1 MTQTGGA
8 IDIVVNLSTARVVQ
22 EGRKA
27 TDAHFS
33 KKTNQDPKIMR
44 GIEVDEYVSIMDQA
58 GIERSLLVAARCGDL
73 RYRGS
78 VEIPYDYVY
87 EACQQ
92 FPDRFSGLAGIDP
105 TKGMQG
111 LRELETAVKEYGFV
125 GAHWYP
131 HWFDIAPDAPEI
143 YPYYAKC
150 CELNI
155 PIMLQVGH
163 NLVYQKDRR
172 LPSVAR
178 PITLDRVAMHFPE
191 LTIIGIHLGVPWMD
205 EMISM
210 AYKHDNVFIGGDA
223 YAPRYWPESVV
234 HYANTYGRH
243 KFLFGTDW
251 PVVDPIKA
259 VAQVEELNF
268 RPESKKLIMRDNALR
283 VFRLPGH
290 EKLGEAQ

>member
-1 MTQTGGA
+1 MASEAGA

-27 TDAHFS
+27 TDEHFS
-33 KKTNQDPKIMR
+33 KKTNQDPGIMR
-44 GIEVDEYVSIMDQA
+44 GVEVDEYVGIMDQA
-58 GIERSLLVAARCGDL
+58 GIERSLLVAARCGDM

-78 VEIPYDYVY
+78 IEIPYEYVHA
-87 EACQQ
+87 ACQQ

-111 LRELETAVKEYGFV
+111 LRELEAAVRDYGFV

-163 NLVYQKDRR
+163 NLVYQRDRR

-191 LTIIGIHLGVPWMD
+191 LTIVGIHLGVPWMD

-210 AYKHDNVFIGGDA
+210 AYKHDNVYIGGDA
-223 YAPRYWPESVV
+223 YSPRYWPASVV
-234 HYANTYGRH
+234 HYANTYGRE

-268 RPESKKLIMRDNALR
+268 RPASKKLIMRDNALR
-283 VFRLPGH
+283 IFRLPGH
-290 EKLGEAQ
+290 EKLEVRD